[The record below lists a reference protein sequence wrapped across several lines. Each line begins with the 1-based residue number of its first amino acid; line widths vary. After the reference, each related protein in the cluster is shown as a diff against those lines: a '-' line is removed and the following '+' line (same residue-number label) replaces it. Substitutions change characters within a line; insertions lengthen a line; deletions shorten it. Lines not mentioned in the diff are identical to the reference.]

1 MDASIQSL
9 MGWNLLLF
17 ERCKAHTSM
26 KLTISRNLR
35 GVALGN
41 PGCIMG
47 TKQRDLRLENDI
59 KPHSFPLQSF
69 NLQNQ
74 LEFKQTFL
82 MGVSPFF
89 FCAAISACVKCK
101 RYCNIWL
108 ILVPQ
113 IISDISNIELIIP
126 RGEKKN
132 PKHPPLLPLIFPHL
146 KEGHFP
152 GLLH

>member
-1 MDASIQSL
+1 MDASIQS
-9 MGWNLLLF
+9 WNLLSF

-126 RGEKKN
+126 RGEKKT

>member
-1 MDASIQSL
+1 M
-9 MGWNLLLF
+9 N
-17 ERCKAHTSM
+17 
-26 KLTISRNLR
+26 
-35 GVALGN
+35 
-41 PGCIMG
+41 GCIN
-47 TKQRDLRLENDI
+47 TKPNGLKSAIVWAMQSTHEHEAYHQQKFEGGRSR
-59 KPHSFPLQSF
+59 KPGMYHGDQTTGPQAGKWYKTTFISPAF

-126 RGEKKN
+126 RGEKKP